1 MYPLHLLY
9 TVPVQDKEEGVR
21 TAVQEE
27 EGRVQEP
34 VRGLYS
40 VDYSCTDVP
49 CQHKPCTVKI

>member
-1 MYPLHLLY
+1 MY

-21 TAVQEE
+21 TEVQEE

-34 VRGLYS
+34 GLGLYS

-49 CQHKPCTVKI
+49 YQHKPWTV